1 MAPKKD
7 KATAVSK
14 KETKPKKE
22 KKAKDPN
29 AVRSLPLLGHWL
41 C

>member
-7 KATAVSK
+7 KATAVAK

-22 KKAKDPN
+22 KKTKDPN
-29 AVRSLPLLGHWL
+29 AVSLRPPLSR
-41 C
+41 